1 MHLSELDTPALLIDL
16 DRMEENLQR
25 VADYAAVHR
34 FRLRPHTKTHK
45 NPAIGRMQ
53 LALGAVGLAVAKV
66 GEAEVML
73 ETEVR
78 DLLVAYPIVGASKLK
93 RLMEVAKHTNVTVA
107 LDDID
112 VARPLSE
119 AAQNV
124 GVTVGVLAEVNIGM
138 DRCGVAPGE
147 ELVALSRKLDRL
159 PSLRFDG
166 VEFYYGH
173 VWLPLPDGE
182 AQLQKVNQRVQQIRH
197 DFNRAGLELK
207 IISGG
212 STPALYHSHKIEGM
226 NEIRPGTYVFNDVM
240 QVWAGTVDWDQCAA
254 TIMATVVSTARDGFV
269 IIDGGS
275 KTFTSDTRPFMEDIT
290 FGRVT
295 EAPESRFYKMN
306 EEHGYIE
313 WRGAAATPRIG
324 DRVRVIPNHVC
335 AATNMHERV
344 YGIRGEQVEQVWE
357 VKGRG
362 KLQ

>member
-16 DRMEENLQR
+16 DRMEGNLRR
-25 VADYAAVHR
+25 VAEYAAEHR

-53 LALGAVGLAVAKV
+53 LDLGAVGLAVAKV

-73 ETEVR
+73 ETETP

-93 RLMEVAKHTNVTVA
+93 RLMEVAKQTNVSVA
-107 LDDID
+107 LDHID

-119 AAQNV
+119 AAQAA
-124 GVTVGVLAEVNIGM
+124 GVTVGVLAEANVGM
-138 DRCGVAPGE
+138 DRCGVPPGD
-147 ELVALSRKLDRL
+147 ELVALSRQLSRL
-159 PSLRFDG
+159 PGLRFDG

-182 AQLQKVNQRVQQIRH
+182 EQLQKVNERVQQIRA
-197 DFNRAGLELK
+197 DFDHAGLELK

-212 STPALYHSHKIEGM
+212 STPALFHSHKIDGM

-240 QVWAGTVDWDQCAA
+240 QVWAGAPGWDDCAV
-254 TIMATVVSTARDGFV
+254 TIMATVVSAARQGFV

-275 KTFTSDTRPFMEDIT
+275 KTFTSDTRPFMEEIT

-313 WRGAAATPRIG
+313 WRGGSPSPRIG
-324 DRVRVIPNHVC
+324 DRLRIIPNHVC

>member
-16 DRMEENLQR
+16 DRMASNLRR
-25 VADYAAVHR
+25 VAEYAAEHQ

-53 LALGAVGLAVAKV
+53 LELGAVGLAVAKV

-73 ETEVR
+73 ETETP

-93 RLMEVAKHTNVTVA
+93 RLMEVAKQTNVSVA
-107 LDDID
+107 LDHID

-119 AAQNV
+119 AAQSA
-124 GVTVGVLAEVNIGM
+124 GVTVGVLAEANVGM
-138 DRCGVAPGE
+138 DRCGVPPGD
-147 ELVALSRKLDRL
+147 ELVALGRELSRL
-159 PSLRFDG
+159 PGLRFDG

-182 AQLQKVNQRVQQIRH
+182 EQLHKVNQRVQQIRE
-197 DFNRAGLELK
+197 DFDRAGLELK

-212 STPALYHSHKIEGM
+212 STPALFHSHKIEGM

-240 QVWAGTVDWDQCAA
+240 QVWAGGAGWDDCAV
-254 TIMATVVSTARDGFV
+254 TIMATVVSAAREGFV

-275 KTFTSDTRPFMEDIT
+275 KTFTSDTRPFMEEIT

-313 WRGAAATPRIG
+313 WRGGSPSPRIG
-324 DRVRVIPNHVC
+324 DRLRIIPNHVC

-344 YGIRGEQVEQVWE
+344 YGIRGEQVERVWE